1 MSKQQLLKEELIKKL
16 YHDIFRIRW
25 VEEEVMRLYPT
36 DVIKSPV
43 HLSIGQESISV
54 GVCDNLKKDNTVFG
68 RYRIPFFGGGTDYFR
83 YRFS

>member
-1 MSKQQLLKEELIKKL
+1 MSKQQLFKEELIKKL

-43 HLSIGQESISV
+43 H
-54 GVCDNLKKDNTVFG
+54 
-68 RYRIPFFGGGTDYFR
+68 
-83 YRFS
+83 